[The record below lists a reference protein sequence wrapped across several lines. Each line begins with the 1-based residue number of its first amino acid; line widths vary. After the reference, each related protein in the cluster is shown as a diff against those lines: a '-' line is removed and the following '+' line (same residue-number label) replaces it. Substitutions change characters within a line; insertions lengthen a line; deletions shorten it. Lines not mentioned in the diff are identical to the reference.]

1 MTDQPWTRDEVQS
14 PCVRVCLMHPTERI
28 CTGCFRTLEEI
39 AGWSAMTADAR
50 REIIAALPAR
60 AERLS
65 RRRGGRA
72 ARLQG

>member
-1 MTDQPWTRDEVQS
+1 MTDQPWTRDEAQS